1 MIKQFIGIAFFRFI
15 LYDIHMKTIED
26 MYITSKQ
33 DMLEAVQE
41 LGILPFF
48 KNSVPGFSIEER
60 CSPEVYFSSS
70 EGVWEWKGPVMVQ
83 TGCAY
88 GKFFEGKAV
97 FVSSRWIN
105 DLANYK
111 RDGYD
116 FDARVDEGLS
126 SYDQQY
132 LYNLIDKYPSVLSKQ
147 LKAEGGYI
155 KPKKNS
161 SIQWEPR
168 KGFDTQMT
176 KLQKLGY
183 ITTTD
188 FEYETDKNGNF
199 YGWGIARYATFEHA
213 FGKKFIHH
221 VYDRTPEE
229 SFQRLFNHLKKILPE
244 VQENEIEY
252 FLKMG

>member
-1 MIKQFIGIAFFRFI
+1 M
-15 LYDIHMKTIED
+15 
-26 MYITSKQ
+26 
-33 DMLEAVQE
+33 
-41 LGILPFF
+41 
-48 KNSVPGFSIEER
+48 
-60 CSPEVYFSSS
+60 
-70 EGVWEWKGPVMVQ
+70 
-83 TGCAY
+83 
-88 GKFFEGKAV
+88 
-97 FVSSRWIN
+97 SSRWIN

-116 FDARVDEGLS
+116 FDARVDDGLS

-183 ITTTD
+183 VTTTD

-252 FLKMG
+252 FLKRG